1 MEDKIKETT
10 DKLIFFLMFQKYM
23 KDAFRVNFTWLIGAT
38 GAKGAISPFS
48 PQYESMYY
56 KVPSCLKLVYKL
68 FVSVTI
74 AISVRN
80 SLEDKS
86 MLFNQLYLTQGH
98 KLEAWFVL
106 SESREYFSVEP

>member
-1 MEDKIKETT
+1 M
-10 DKLIFFLMFQKYM
+10 
-23 KDAFRVNFTWLIGAT
+23 
-38 GAKGAISPFS
+38 
-48 PQYESMYY
+48 
-56 KVPSCLKLVYKL
+56 KLVYKL
-68 FVSVTI
+68 FVSFTI

-106 SESREYFSVEP
+106 SESREYFSVEPKISCQQIDKKVFATTKYFFTIY